1 MNRGEPVG
9 EPKTKPSNASVSA
22 FLAGVK
28 DPLKRADCKAI
39 AKMMREAT
47 GTRARMWG
55 QSIIGYDQYD
65 YTYASGRSGSWMMA
79 GFSPRARDIT
89 VYIMPGFS
97 KFGTHLKKLGKH
109 KTTSRACI
117 SRSWRMS
124 MKKCLLSL
132 SSIPSGKCVA
142 STAKNNAGTTL

>member
-47 GTRARMWG
+47 GKRARMWG
-55 QSIIGYDQYD
+55 QSINGYDQYD

-109 KTTSRACI
+109 KTGKSCLYI
-117 SRSWRMS
+117 
-124 MKKCLLSL
+124 KKLEDVDEEVLAQLIADSVREMRRKY
-132 SSIPSGKCVA
+132 GK
-142 STAKNNAGTTL
+142 K

>member
-1 MNRGEPVG
+1 MKRGGPVREP
-9 EPKTKPSNASVSA
+9 ETKPSNASVSA

-47 GTRARMWG
+47 GKRAQMWG

-65 YTYASGRSGSWMMA
+65 YTYASGRSGSW
-79 GFSPRARDIT
+79 
-89 VYIMPGFS
+89 
-97 KFGTHLKKLGKH
+97 
-109 KTTSRACI
+109 
-117 SRSWRMS
+117 RMS

-132 SSIPSGKCVA
+132 SPIPSGKCVA